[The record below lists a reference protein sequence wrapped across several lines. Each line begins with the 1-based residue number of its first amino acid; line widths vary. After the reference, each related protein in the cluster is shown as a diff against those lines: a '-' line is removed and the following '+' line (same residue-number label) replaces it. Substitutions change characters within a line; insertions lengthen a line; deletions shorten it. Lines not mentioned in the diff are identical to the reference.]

1 MNKITILLLL
11 LMTPF
16 LSVGQERLVDQG
28 NREYEN
34 YSFST
39 AQDIYQHV
47 LDKGYV
53 SADLLQ

>member
-11 LMTPF
+11 LMAPVFTM
-16 LSVGQERLVDQG
+16 GQERLVDQG

-47 LDKGYV
+47 LDKGYS
-53 SADLLQ
+53 SADLL